1 MSTTTV
7 TAQREPA
14 EALRQLC
21 TLCPDFERWWNDE
34 EVEDRLVDGVHA
46 ELTHHHLAME
56 FLDYCAGNH
65 ATLNE
70 QQLRAIGAW
79 LSDAVAHDD
88 ALGDAP
94 REEDGLVLAP
104 DLVGSPVELD
114 LGGERQRET
123 RRDDHGDP
131 RGERATLGETA
142 FERAHDPV
150 VIGRKRL
157 R

>member
-70 QQLRAIGAW
+70 QQLRSVGAW
-79 LSDAVAHDD
+79 LNDAVAH
-88 ALGDAP
+88 
-94 REEDGLVLAP
+94 ED
-104 DLVGSPVELD
+104 E
-114 LGGERQRET
+114 
-123 RRDDHGDP
+123 
-131 RGERATLGETA
+131 LGEAVTNCFLQNCREKNLDRVFA
-142 FERAHDPV
+142 PYLSRQAKAKAHA
-150 VIGRKRL
+150 
-157 R
+157 